1 MVVVQEKRLKKI
13 HVEVSVVFRNIK
25 EEIIANLKKATS
37 DVRLAV
43 AWLTDEDIIRVL
55 THLADS
61 GVTIHIIICNSKE
74 NFVNTSKFR
83 DLLRCKGRLYVA
95 TNPFMHHKF
104 CIIDNNVIINGSYNW
119 SYAAR
124 KQEENIL
131 ILQLDGTMG
140 DAALLKKFETK
151 FNYLYDRCSVAI
163 KNIAELDA
171 FKHNPVEMSMILSG
185 MDVEEIQLRLKFEVE
200 VQRSID
206 TSRKLRIPFDYTK
219 LLDRMQ
225 LDGGGVNMVK
235 RLLHD
240 EITTNEMKSG
250 FRKLEEQI
258 PHRVDLSLEFLVS
271 RPVYSSLFSIEEVE
285 FCKKLMQKYNL

>member
-61 GVTIHIIICNSKE
+61 GVTIQIIICNSKE

-131 ILQLDGTMG
+131 ILQLDGTMR

-219 LLDRMQ
+219 LLDRME

>member
-1 MVVVQEKRLKKI
+1 MQEKRLKKI